1 MTATSDTG
9 IAAPS
14 NLAHQLGACEITP
27 FMALAV
33 ALIYMLTADGA
44 IDDHE
49 SSQLQA
55 VVGSHSELLDMAF
68 AYAEE
73 NAVEQF
79 LKDTDGILNQDD
91 HWCILTNLCDCLLSD
106 GLVDDHELKLF
117 RQISDAFSITD
128 VGFTTHFN
136 LLKLKNNKSVLGKF
150 SPQSLTLTGESAHLT
165 LACSLLYMMAA
176 DGNIAEEEIGQ
187 LQVVLGEFEGLQ
199 AVAMQTVRT
208 VKMNVFLRQAA
219 PLLTQDQKIMIL
231 SNVCDSMMSDGK
243 INVIEDNLF
252 QNMLAAFSV
261 PMSGFKPFYETIK
274 IKCIKPFDTESIP
287 TAFHSRVTLKQ
298 KNDQSGLFKIRHQKK
313 SADDAEATGYS
324 SDQPE
329 GDWVS
334 EVDEKQLSA
343 VVHRTMQ
350 DNIKQ
355 ANESFSG
362 RSDVENVQSNAV
374 NSPASDFSK
383 SSEKNE
389 NLQKVQEVSVK
400 DNIQKANSSH
410 FESNL
415 QSVVDAAATSNI
427 QSVTDKAI
435 KSHSQKVADAVSTA
449 NIQSVTDDAIK
460 SNSQKAVD
468 TALAANIQSIP
479 VDSLSDSKVAD
490 KDPAVR
496 PSSSDSSADKLPNH
510 ELLGSTLIQV
520 PALKMVDPKAVQ
532 DLQSQIDKV
541 HLNLDKLSPAK
552 TPKAPVS
559 AFASLVLETRLPANN
574 QLKQKPASSLPQ
586 ATQVASLPIFE
597 KNLQPLADEPLHSG
611 NPVHDKTA
619 SSQNKAYEN
628 KSARPS
634 KEAVES
640 VTPLAFQT
648 PATDKAE
655 SFNVDTTMLSNLT
668 RAVHYN
674 DVWGTFEIDWN
685 EQALDPSENQNK
697 REASVLPISSVSPVS
712 SDMLTASA
720 ESSTH
725 EPSPVVSDGSVDWRV
740 LLLLLAFFSMP
751 AVILGQDFLY
761 PSQTCHG
768 VGQLERK
775 WALQGSDNPST
786 VVHEESVSLTHSI
799 RFSASQI
806 WVDGQRFPLYKE
818 LNQTSHFAETTPKGV
833 KGSFNTQGIAKIR
846 YAFAYEQATQE
857 LRIDMQSSGLGTEEG
872 QVGWVE
878 ENISF
883 TGRCSSHGF

>member
-9 IAAPS
+9 IAVPS
-14 NLAHQLGACEITP
+14 TLAHQLGACEITP

-73 NAVEQF
+73 NTVEQF

-150 SPQSLTLTGESAHLT
+150 SPKSLTLTGESAHLT

-176 DGNIAEEEIGQ
+176 DGNIADEEIGQ

-199 AVAMQTVRT
+199 EVAMQTVRT
-208 VKMNVFLRQAA
+208 VKMNAFLRQAA

-261 PMSGFKPFYETIK
+261 PMSSFKPFYETIK

-287 TAFHSRVTLKQ
+287 TAFHSRVTSKQ

-313 SADDAEATGYS
+313 SADDAEATGDS

-334 EVDEKQLSA
+334 EVDQKQLSA

-362 RSDVENVQSNAV
+362 QSDVENVQSNAV
-374 NSPASDFSK
+374 NSPAADFSK

-389 NLQKVQEVSVK
+389 NLQKVQEGSAK

-415 QSVVDAAATSNI
+415 QSVVDAAAT
-427 QSVTDKAI
+427 
-435 KSHSQKVADAVSTA
+435 A

-468 TALAANIQSIP
+468 TALADNIQSIP

-490 KDPAVR
+490 KDPVVR
-496 PSSSDSSADKLPNH
+496 PSSSNSSADKLPNH
-510 ELLGSTLIQV
+510 ELLGSALAQAPV
-520 PALKMVDPKAVQ
+520 LKMIDPKAVL

-597 KNLQPLADEPLHSG
+597 KNLQLLADETLRSVA
-611 NPVHDKTA
+611 PVRDKTA
-619 SSQNKAYEN
+619 SIQNKAYEN

-634 KEAVES
+634 MEAVES
-640 VTPLAFQT
+640 APPLASQT

-655 SFNVDTTMLSNLT
+655 AVNVDATMLSNLT

-674 DVWGTFEIDWN
+674 DVWGTIDIDWN

-697 REASVLPISSVSPVS
+697 REASVLPISSVSPVL
-712 SDMLTASA
+712 SDMLTASD
-720 ESSTH
+720 ESSPH
-725 EPSPVVSDGSVDWRV
+725 EPSPVVSDGSVDWRI
-740 LLLLLAFFSMP
+740 LLLLLAFFSLP
-751 AVILGQDFLY
+751 AVIFGRDFLY
-761 PSQTCHG
+761 PSQICHG

-775 WALQGSDNPST
+775 WALQGSDNPSK

-818 LNQTSHFAETTPKGV
+818 LNQTSHFAETTPQGV
-833 KGSFNTQGIAKIR
+833 KGSFNTQGIAKTR

-872 QVGWVE
+872 QVGLVE
-878 ENISF
+878 ENTSF
-883 TGRCSSHGF
+883 TGRCSSHWF

>member
-9 IAAPS
+9 IVATS
-14 NLAHQLGACEITP
+14 TLAHQLGACEITP

-55 VVGSHSELLDMAF
+55 VVGGHNELLDISI

-73 NAVEQF
+73 NSVEQF
-79 LKDTDGILNQDD
+79 LKETSGLLDQAD
-91 HWCILTNLCDCLLSD
+91 HLCILTNLCDCLLSD
-106 GLVDDHELKLF
+106 GVADDHELILF
-117 RQISDAFSITD
+117 RQISEAFGVSEMS
-128 VGFTTHFN
+128 FKTHFSN
-136 LLKLKNNKSVLGKF
+136 LSMKNNKSLLGKF
-150 SPQSLTLTGESAHLT
+150 SSKSLTLSGESAHLT
-165 LACSLLYMMAA
+165 LACTLLYMMAA

-243 INVIEDNLF
+243 VDVIEDNLF
-252 QNMLAAFSV
+252 QNMLTAFSV
-261 PMSGFKPFYETIK
+261 PMSSLKSFYETIK

-287 TAFHSRVTLKQ
+287 TAFHSRVTSKQ
-298 KNDQSGLFKIRHQKK
+298 KNDRSGLFKIRHQKK
-313 SADDAEATGYS
+313 SADDAEATGDS

-334 EVDEKQLSA
+334 EVDQKELSA

-362 RSDVENVQSNAV
+362 QSDVENVQSNAV
-374 NSPASDFSK
+374 NSPAADFSK

-389 NLQKVQEVSVK
+389 NLQKVQEGSAK

-410 FESNL
+410 FEPNL

-427 QSVTDKAI
+427 QSVTNDAI
-435 KSHSQKVADAVSTA
+435 KSHSQKVADAVTTA

-468 TALAANIQSIP
+468 TALADNIQSIP

-490 KDPAVR
+490 KNPAAH

-541 HLNLDKLSPAK
+541 HLNLNKLSPAK

-574 QLKQKPASSLPQ
+574 QLKQKPASSLLQ
-586 ATQVASLPIFE
+586 ATQIASLPIFE
-597 KNLQPLADEPLHSG
+597 KNLQPLADEPLRSED
-611 NPVHDKTA
+611 PVRDKTA
-619 SSQNKAYEN
+619 SIQNKAYEN

-634 KEAVES
+634 KEAIES
-640 VTPLAFQT
+640 GPPLASQT

-655 SFNVDTTMLSNLT
+655 AVNVDTTMLSNLT

-674 DVWGTFEIDWN
+674 DVWGTIDIDLN
-685 EQALDPSENQNK
+685 EQALDPSENQNT

-712 SDMLTASA
+712 SDMLTASD
-720 ESSTH
+720 ESSPH
-725 EPSPVVSDGSVDWRV
+725 EPSPVVPDGSVDWRI
-740 LLLLLAFFSMP
+740 LLLLLAFFSLP
-751 AVILGQDFLY
+751 AVIFGRDFLY

-775 WALQGSDNPST
+775 WALQGSDNPSK

-818 LNQTSHFAETTPKGV
+818 LNQTSHFAETTPQGV
-833 KGSFNTQGIAKIR
+833 KGSFNTQGIAKTR

-872 QVGWVE
+872 QVGLLE
-878 ENISF
+878 ENTSF
-883 TGRCSSHGF
+883 TGRCSSHWF